1 MEMTENI
8 FEQATRNKLRFM
20 YRGQI
25 SVEDLWDLR
34 VQDLDNIFKELN
46 ARLKTEKEES
56 LLAEKCLDTAELE
69 LKVALIRRIVSVKL
83 AEAAERELA
92 AEKARKRARILEI
105 LERKQSADLEEK
117 SEEDLKK
124 MLEEL

>member
-1 MEMTENI
+1 MTENI

-46 ARLKTEKEES
+46 ARLKTDKEES
-56 LLAEKCLDTAELE
+56 LLAEKGLDTAELE

>member
-1 MEMTENI
+1 MTENI

-46 ARLKTEKEES
+46 ARLKTDKEES
-56 LLAEKCLDTAELE
+56 LLAEKSLDTAELE

>member
-56 LLAEKCLDTAELE
+56 LLAEKGLDTAELE

-105 LERKQSADLEEK
+105 LERKQGADLEEK

>member
-1 MEMTENI
+1 MTENI

-56 LLAEKCLDTAELE
+56 LLAEKGLDTAELE

-105 LERKQSADLEEK
+105 LERKQGADLEEK